1 VLDKIDIQQPKYI
14 RLQVVDLFNEMK
26 DLNLMQNEVK
36 EEFRNEI
43 KDPTRMTAR
52 LERLKK

>member
-1 VLDKIDIQQPKYI
+1 
-14 RLQVVDLFNEMK
+14 MK